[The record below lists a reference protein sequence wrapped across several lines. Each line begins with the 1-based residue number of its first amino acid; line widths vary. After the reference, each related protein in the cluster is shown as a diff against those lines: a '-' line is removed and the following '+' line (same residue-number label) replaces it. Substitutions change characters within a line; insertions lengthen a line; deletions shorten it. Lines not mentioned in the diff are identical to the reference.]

1 MYFFV
6 REGFSLTQH
15 TEGFC
20 DQLNVISE
28 MLNGQIC
35 VDGYDYIHF
44 GLGETLHLKAADEK
58 LALTNLKVNVNDF

>member
-20 DQLNVISE
+20 DQLNVTSE
-28 MLNGQIC
+28 MINGQIV
-35 VDGYDYIHF
+35 VDGYESYDF
-44 GLGETLHLKAADEK
+44 NMGEVIRLILAPEN
-58 LALTNLKVNVNDF
+58 LALTNLKVNF

>member
-20 DQLNVISE
+20 DKLNVTSE
-28 MLNGQIC
+28 MINGQIV
-35 VDGYDYIHF
+35 VDGYESYDF
-44 GLGETLHLKAADEK
+44 SMGEVIRLTAAPED
-58 LALTNLKVNVNDF
+58 LALTNLKINF